1 MIEKKRVSYSLYVVL
16 FILVMAA
23 GLFLSGLFSFPD
35 LALFNVSEKLEYLLK
50 HFWEIKRYFNDNT
63 ILCLGVAFI
72 LWFFICSYVMYHYR
86 DFHMDIEN
94 GSEEWGDAADITKR
108 RANENNEQNRFIS
121 KNLKIDTQGKGR
133 LSNNNMIII
142 ASSGK
147 YKTTSVVV
155 QNLLKSL
162 YSNKIFLDVKGELM
176 FKYGLYLKK
185 MGFDIRCLNLKNPEM
200 SDRYNPF
207 AYIECEEDIIKLI
220 ENIQQSVTP
229 PDAMKG
235 DPFWDDGVALYL
247 QSVFYYEWYM
257 AKKDGRTG
265 TFNNVLKLVNDEAKY
280 DTSVKVG
287 KGEKPPTLLAQ
298 KMKKLAAQAGEDN
311 PAVRD
316 YRKLKE
322 GASETVRSIIII
334 TNAKLKL
341 CETAA
346 LKRIF
351 EEDDMCLRDFAYGVG
366 GTLKKQT
373 KKKMALFICVDDS
386 DKSFNF
392 VASMLYTQALTV
404 LMRIADNEFR
414 TNDGALPIPLEMW
427 LDEFYAGARPANA
440 VELLGTIRS
449 RNISMIPIL
458 QSAQQLK
465 DLYPGDKAE
474 IIFDNIPV
482 LFFGGAG
489 QGALQTH
496 KFISELT
503 GNATFDSM
511 SDGKHGNQFNGNY
524 SKKGRELITPA
535 EVKRMKKEDCII
547 FVEDERPVYDK
558 KALPW
563 EEHVKG
569 GLSPFEQA
577 MKLNKESPDEGYV
590 PEQKS
595 MIDPHTGNYVTI
607 KHDKNTCTAEELPE
621 GAKTADFTNEQFIYH
636 KLGKNADEKT
646 MEAAV
651 SSEIKRLRE
660 IQKKI
665 KRNMD
670 AAVRKSSQPDNAG
683 EKRNVTDSVTNRIPD
698 TIEDGIVNYFD
709 SLDEKARELI
719 NNAIENNMPDI
730 FIRQMFTMD
739 YESMKEFYEEYFK

>member
-1 MIEKKRVSYSLYVVL
+1 MKE
-16 FILVMAA
+16 
-23 GLFLSGLFSFPD
+23 
-35 LALFNVSEKLEYLLK
+35 LA
-50 HFWEIKRYFNDNT
+50 
-63 ILCLGVAFI
+63 
-72 LWFFICSYVMYHYR
+72 
-86 DFHMDIEN
+86 
-94 GSEEWGDAADITKR
+94 
-108 RANENNEQNRFIS
+108 
-121 KNLKIDTQGKGR
+121 
-133 LSNNNMIII
+133 
-142 ASSGK
+142 
-147 YKTTSVVV
+147 
-155 QNLLKSL
+155 
-162 YSNKIFLDVKGELM
+162 
-176 FKYGLYLKK
+176 
-185 MGFDIRCLNLKNPEM
+185 
-200 SDRYNPF
+200 
-207 AYIECEEDIIKLI
+207 EED
-220 ENIQQSVTP
+220 
-229 PDAMKG
+229 
-235 DPFWDDGVALYL
+235 
-247 QSVFYYEWYM
+247 
-257 AKKDGRTG
+257 
-265 TFNNVLKLVNDEAKY
+265 
-280 DTSVKVG
+280 
-287 KGEKPPTLLAQ
+287 
-298 KMKKLAAQAGEDN
+298 GEDN

-322 GASETVRSIIII
+322 GATETVRSIIII

-341 CETAA
+341 CETSA

-351 EEDDMCLRDFAYGVG
+351 EDDDMNLRDFAYGAG
-366 GTLKKQT
+366 GTREKLT
-373 KKKMALFICVDDS
+373 KKKMALFISVDDS

-392 VASMLYTQALTV
+392 VASMLYTQTLTV

-414 TNDGALPIPLEMW
+414 KNGGALPIPLELW

-440 VELLGTIRS
+440 VELLGVIRS

-474 IIFDNIPV
+474 IIFDNVPV

-670 AAVRKSSQPDNAG
+670 AAVRKSSQPDNAV

-698 TIEDGIVNYFD
+698 TIEDGIVKYFD
-709 SLDEKARELI
+709 SLDEKAQELI

-730 FIRQMFTMD
+730 LIRQMFTMD
-739 YESMKEFYEEYFK
+739 YKSMKEFYEEYFK